1 MRTIIYE
8 IDFYTVD
15 GDLICTDQIESTPA
29 ENTISAI
36 GNAVSN
42 VRIWAREKA
51 AEIGAAYALGE
62 WETISG
68 KRRVFVIDWD

>member
-29 ENTISAI
+29 ECSISAI
-36 GNAVSN
+36 ENAVSN
-42 VRIWAREKA
+42 VRIWAREKMGQ
-51 AEIGAAYALGE
+51 IGAAYALAE
-62 WETISG
+62 WQTING
-68 KRRVFVIDWD
+68 KRRVFGID

>member
-29 ENTISAI
+29 ECSILAIS
-36 GNAVSN
+36 NSVEN

-68 KRRVFVIDWD
+68 KRRVFIIE